1 MMPTAEK
8 FHSHL
13 DVCQQCRTQPFDLC
27 QIGYKLLIQCSAE
40 AQSVPG
46 LRQCRTC
53 GRPEQHCT
61 CLEGAEQPPASR
73 NMDSQEDSSI
83 RIDSQEMDQRPSRS
97 RKEVEH
103 AVASLKQLLNVLP
116 ACGRGHELT
125 VGAWLALDWV
135 LDPSERMTLAEHIK
149 IATGE

>member
-1 MMPTAEK
+1 
-8 FHSHL
+8 
-13 DVCQQCRTQPFDLC
+13 
-27 QIGYKLLIQCSAE
+27 
-40 AQSVPG
+40 
-46 LRQCRTC
+46 
-53 GRPEQHCT
+53 
-61 CLEGAEQPPASR
+61 
-73 NMDSQEDSSI
+73 MDSQEDSSI